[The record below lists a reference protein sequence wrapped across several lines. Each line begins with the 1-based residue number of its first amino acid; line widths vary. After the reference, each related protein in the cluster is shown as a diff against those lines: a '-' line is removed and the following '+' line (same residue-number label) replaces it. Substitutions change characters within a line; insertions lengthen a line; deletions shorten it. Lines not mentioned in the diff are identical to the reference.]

1 MAIIREIK
9 QEPRNIEVLDILAEV
24 TAQVQ
29 EQPDVS
35 EIIILV
41 RGDDGYKRF
50 ASKQDDLVALL
61 GTLRLMEYD
70 ILRRMEE

>member
-9 QEPRNIEVLDILAEV
+9 QEPRNKEVLDILEEV
-24 TAQVQ
+24 ITRVQ
-29 EQPDVS
+29 KQPDIS
-35 EIIILV
+35 EILILV

-50 ASKQDDLVALL
+50 ASKQDDLVGLL
-61 GTLRLMEYD
+61 GTLRLMEHD

>member
-9 QEPRNIEVLDILAEV
+9 QEPRNKEVLDILEEV

-50 ASKQDDLVALL
+50 SSKQDDLIGLL
-61 GTLRLMEYD
+61 GTLRLMEHD